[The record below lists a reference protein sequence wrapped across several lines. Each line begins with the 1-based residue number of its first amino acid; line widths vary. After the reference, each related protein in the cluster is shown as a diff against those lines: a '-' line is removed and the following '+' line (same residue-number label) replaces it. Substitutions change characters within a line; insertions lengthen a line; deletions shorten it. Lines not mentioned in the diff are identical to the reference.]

1 VSAKPRGLNRLLI
14 GSVVSAC
21 GVVIA
26 AGCGGSPTADQAL
39 NARLTETNSAR
50 LQIAKFAGTVTID
63 HAPPAL
69 KPDENLMILLY
80 DPKNPP
86 PANQLPLSAPV
97 TRDGRFNFST
107 YTHGDGVQTGS
118 YKVLFVAFRV
128 NPLGGRSKSADLL
141 KNLYNDPDTTPFSAE
156 ITAPGNAD
164 WSFDLEMAGKEAN
177 TNPGPHAVTHLVKN

>member
-14 GSVVSAC
+14 GYVVCAC
-21 GVVIA
+21 VVLIS
-26 AGCGGSPTADQAL
+26 AGCGGSPSADQAL